1 MAYDRYAAQVQ
12 LLVRIL
18 PFVADETA
26 FALKG
31 GTAIN
36 LFYRD
41 MPRLSVDIDLVYLPI
56 EDRQTSLQNIDTALA
71 RIVDQIN
78 AKLVGAK
85 AERIAGG
92 GQHETRLLV
101 RQGQAEVKVE
111 TSPVLRGTVQPVAQ
125 MAVTKSVQSAFGF
138 AELPVVAFEDL
149 FAGKI
154 TAALDRQHPRDLYD
168 VKLLYENEGLSDD
181 LFRTFLVYLASSGR
195 PPHELLDPNLLN
207 LDKPFAN
214 EFEGMTNEPVTIGA
228 LVETRKHLISD
239 VQSRL
244 DKSAATFLRSLI
256 DGAPD
261 FDVIGLP
268 QAAQLPAVR
277 WKVQNLLKLKADNPA
292 KHAEQRLA
300 LEKLL

>member
-18 PFVADETA
+18 PFVADEA
-26 FALKG
+26 ALALKG

-56 EDRQTSLQNIDTALA
+56 EDRTTSLHNIDAALE
-71 RIVDQIN
+71 RIVEQIN
-78 AKLVGAK
+78 KGLVGAK

-92 GQHETRLLV
+92 GQNETRLLV

-111 TSPVLRGTVQPVAQ
+111 TSPVLRGTVYPVAYKP
-125 MAVTKSVQSAFGF
+125 VTKSVQSAFGF
-138 AELPVVAFEDL
+138 AEMPVVAFEDL

-168 VKLLYENEGLSDD
+168 VKLLYENEGLTDD

-195 PPHELLDPNLLN
+195 PPHELLDPNLLD
-207 LDKPFAN
+207 LDKPFAT
-214 EFEGMTNEPVTIGA
+214 EFEVT
-228 LVETRKHLISD
+228 
-239 VQSRL
+239 
-244 DKSAATFLRSLI
+244 
-256 DGAPD
+256 
-261 FDVIGLP
+261 
-268 QAAQLPAVR
+268 
-277 WKVQNLLKLKADNPA
+277 
-292 KHAEQRLA
+292 
-300 LEKLL
+300 

>member
-1 MAYDRYAAQVQ
+1 MVFDRYVAQVQ

-18 PFVADETA
+18 PFVDDEAA

-56 EDRQTSLQNIDTALA
+56 EDRPTSLHNIDGALD
-71 RIVDQIN
+71 RIAERIN
-78 AKLVGAK
+78 AEMVSAK
-85 AERIAGG
+85 AERITGG
-92 GQHETRLLV
+92 GQKETRLLV
-101 RQGQAEVKVE
+101 RQGSVEVKVE
-111 TSPVLRGTVQPVAQ
+111 TSPVLRGTVHPVTRKI
-125 MAVTKSVQSAFGF
+125 VTQSVQAAFGF
-138 AELPVVAFEDL
+138 AEIPMVSFEDL

-168 VKLLYENEGLSDD
+168 VKLLYENEGLTDD
-181 LFRTFLVYLASSGR
+181 LFRTFLIYLASSGR
-195 PPHELLDPNLLN
+195 PPHELLDPNLLDLN
-207 LDKPFAN
+207 KPFAS
-214 EFEGMTNEPVTIGA
+214 EFEGMTHEPVAIDA
-228 LVETRKHLISD
+228 LVATRKRLITE

-244 DKSAATFLRSLI
+244 DISAATFLRTLI
-256 DGAPD
+256 DGDPD
-261 FDVIGLP
+261 FEVIGLP
-268 QAAQLPAVR
+268 QGAQLPAVR
-277 WKVQNLLKLKADNPA
+277 WKVQNLLKFKSDNPA

>member
-18 PFVADETA
+18 PFVADEAA

-56 EDRQTSLQNIDTALA
+56 EDRPTSLHNIDAALA
-71 RIVDQIN
+71 RIVEQIN
-78 AKLVGAK
+78 AELFGAK

-92 GQHETRLLV
+92 GQNETRLLV

-111 TSPVLRGTVQPVAQ
+111 TSPVLRGTVHPVAHKR
-125 MAVTKSVQSAFGF
+125 VTQSVQATFGF
-138 AELPVVAFEDL
+138 AEMPVVAFEDL
-149 FAGKI
+149 FAGKL

-168 VKLLYENEGLSDD
+168 VKLLYENEGLTDD

-195 PPHELLDPNLLN
+195 PPHELLDPNLLD
-207 LDKPFAN
+207 LDKPFAS
-214 EFEGMTNEPVTIGA
+214 EFVGMTNESVTLDA
-228 LVETRKHLISD
+228 LLETRQHLIAD
-239 VQSRL
+239 VQLRL

-256 DGAPD
+256 DGTPD
-261 FDVIGLP
+261 FDAIDFP

-292 KHAEQRLA
+292 KHAEQRIA